1 MIWLHRNADD
11 CGAGAVLVSNM
22 GFDACAKLEEMGQRI
37 FMAFLYE
44 TDHYTGTMLLCIGQT
59 TLDR

>member
-44 TDHYTGTMLLCIGQT
+44 TDHYTGTM
-59 TLDR
+59 